1 MPYDSSMALTL
12 EPRPD
17 HDLPRPVPESYWVV
31 PGRLLAG
38 EYPGSYSRADA
49 LDRLRRF
56 ISAELTCFID
66 LTEPEELPAYDAL
79 LPLQGA
85 RGRRIQY
92 FREPIPDHG
101 VPTRREAMAR
111 VVELIDDALESG
123 HNVYL
128 HCRAGIGR
136 SATVAACWLIH
147 HGRSPDQALAELQLL
162 WRQSRRAQDWPSI
175 PETEQQTD
183 FVRHWRSRRAPPRL
197 LTVPA
202 PTRGP
207 LAAAAVVLPLN
218 YAERLRG
225 AMLGLAAGDAAG
237 AAAAVRGAGF
247 DGEWTQ
253 PTALTL
259 CLADSL
265 LEVGSCDAHDQIG
278 RYLRWQREGR
288 LSATGRAR
296 GLTTDIEKALAR
308 YQWRR
313 LPMAGSH
320 DPNDRSTACLPRTL
334 AAVAFAPR
342 RSAAMLGMVEDC
354 ARTTH
359 QAPVVLDACRAY
371 GALLFGALRGD
382 APAAVLAGGY
392 APEATTW
399 RARPL
404 KDEVAT
410 MLNADPLAELA
421 TATRS
426 ADAVKSVARA
436 RRCVAHGGG
445 VAEAVRLAVAEG
457 VEPSLDGALAG
468 ALAGALYG
476 PASVPAEWLARL
488 AQREWLERYAARLA
502 DRGRTA

>member
-1 MPYDSSMALTL
+1 MALTL

-17 HDLPRPVPESYWVV
+17 HDHPRPVPESYWVV

-56 ISAELTCFID
+56 IAAELTCFVD
-66 LTEPEELPAYDAL
+66 LTEPEELPPYNVL
-79 LPLQGA
+79 LPLQGV

-101 VPTRREAMAR
+101 VPNRRESMAR
-111 VVELIDDALESG
+111 VVELIDDALEDS

-136 SATVAACWLIH
+136 SATVAACWLVH

-175 PETEQQTD
+175 PETEQQAD

-197 LTVPA
+197 LTVPGPARA
-202 PTRGP
+202 PQAT
-207 LAAAAVVLPLN
+207 AAAAGSTALG

-225 AMLGLAAGDAAG
+225 ALLGLAAGDAAG
-237 AAAAVRGAGF
+237 AAASGRGAGF

-265 LEVGSCDAHDQIG
+265 LETGSFDAHDQIG

-382 APAAVLAGGY
+382 PPATVLAAGY
-392 APEATTW
+392 APEAATW

-404 KDEVAT
+404 KDEVAA
-410 MLNADPLAELA
+410 MLNSDPLAEP
-421 TATRS
+421 TAGTRG
-426 ADAVKSVARA
+426 ADALGAVARA
-436 RRCVAHGGG
+436 RRCVSQGGG
-445 VAEAVRLAVAEG
+445 VAEAVRLAIAEG
-457 VEPSLDGALAG
+457 VEPALDGALAG

-488 AQREWLERYAARLA
+488 AQRDWLERYAARLA
-502 DRGRTA
+502 ERGQTA